1 MIPDSVAWS
10 LLFRVGDEITSPPLA
25 RICPTVVTPTL
36 LWGIPSVSSD
46 RVLFGALFI
55 PVLPAMTS
63 VFYFAGGAHHAM
75 MGNPDREIETV
86 KRLPTSLRSVCP
98 PLRRIHSTTYEQ
110 PQPCCVQRVRNR
122 HVLGE
127 LLVRPAVL
135 HTVPKESD
143 YV

>member
-1 MIPDSVAWS
+1 M
-10 LLFRVGDEITSPPLA
+10 LLVIGVEQ
-25 RICPTVVTPTL
+25 VTFEDIFETTL
-36 LWGIPSVSSD
+36 H
-46 RVLFGALFI
+46 I

-63 VFYFAGGAHHAM
+63 VCYFAGGAHHAM

-86 KRLPTSLRSVCP
+86 KRLPTSLRSVYP
-98 PLRRIHSTTYEQ
+98 PLRRIHSTTDEQ
-110 PQPCCVQRVRNR
+110 PQPCCVQRVRNH